1 MNLLLTL
8 QFDFQKNY
16 LKRNLETKVKRL
28 EANVTLLQTKVNEQE
43 SLLLVLKRQVGG
55 VQLKIQEPRQ
65 VAIHRTCHEVRAANS
80 SLPSGMY
87 WIDPDGQG
95 VGDDP
100 INVACDMTSGYIS
113 NGQHDKL
120 VSLINM
126 NALME

>member
-1 MNLLLTL
+1 M
-8 QFDFQKNY
+8 
-16 LKRNLETKVKRL
+16 KRNLETKVKRL

-65 VAIHRTCHEVRAANS
+65 VAIHRTCHEVRVANS

-100 INVACDMTSGYIS
+100 INVVCDMTSGCIT
-113 NGQHDKL
+113 NWQHDKL
-120 VSLINM
+120 LSLIKRNK
-126 NALME
+126 LMEMNFKV